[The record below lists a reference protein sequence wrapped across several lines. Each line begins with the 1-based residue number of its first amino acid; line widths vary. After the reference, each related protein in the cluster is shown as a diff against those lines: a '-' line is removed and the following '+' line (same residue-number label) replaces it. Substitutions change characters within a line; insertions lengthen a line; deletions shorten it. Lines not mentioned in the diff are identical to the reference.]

1 MGSRAGG
8 RRIQRAARCPAARAQ
23 PGAASN
29 AAVSA
34 GSPGSTA
41 SGCRSLAATC
51 AAVAMPV
58 SSSTLAMPARCAP
71 RMSVSSRFIAIAV
84 VVAVVGP
91 DHPNLKPGIGNPT
104 RQLGFVDIASP
115 DSSTHWD
122 LGCSSWRHNST
133 ALHSIGLVAD
143 IVLVNIMRFG
153 FHFA

>member
-1 MGSRAGG
+1 MITDNYTIHYYTNADSTDTLNFTA
-8 RRIQRAARCPAARAQ
+8 
-23 PGAASN
+23 AASTRT
-29 AAVSA
+29 VI
-34 GSPGSTA
+34 TA
-41 SGCRSLAATC
+41 HSMLHLLTHLGFHCNYYSHYCLD
-51 AAVAMPV
+51 
-58 SSSTLAMPARCAP
+58 SNLL
-71 RMSVSSRFIAIAV
+71 IAIAV

-143 IVLVNIMRFG
+143 IVLVNIMHFG